1 MLHRRRRAA
10 PIHLRPSLL
19 NLATGLVFAFSD
31 LVCVVTLASAGRVR
45 RLRDVRRTQHS
56 DQVRTQGRQ
65 LRLVRRLV
73 TAEDH
78 EHTSVLW
85 NIPPPLERTPSGTTQ
100 SLEPVM
106 TRRGA

>member
-1 MLHRRRRAA
+1 MRLELPPRESE
-10 PIHLRPSLL
+10 I
-19 NLATGLVFAFSD
+19 SD